1 MGIDEYTIMIEDI
14 KGMSKLYKK
23 VNNEIARKS
32 YSKYIDLIIE
42 QTDFSFEE
50 KSDLRKYW
58 RDSLYLKK

>member
-32 YSKYIDLIIE
+32 YSQYIDLIIE